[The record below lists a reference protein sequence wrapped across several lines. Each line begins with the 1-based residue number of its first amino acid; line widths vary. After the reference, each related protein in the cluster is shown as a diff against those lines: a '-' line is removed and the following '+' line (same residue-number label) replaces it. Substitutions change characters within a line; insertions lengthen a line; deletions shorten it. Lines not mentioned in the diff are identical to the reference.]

1 MLTNRHKQAGT
12 TRGGAM
18 AAHVWPCAT
27 VSRRGAVVAAMAGTC
42 LSSPAA
48 AYLLGGEPG
57 LRRVNSIND
66 PRFADQNNQ
75 T

>member
-1 MLTNRHKQAGT
+1 MSTNRHKRIGT
-12 TRGGAM
+12 TGGAAT
-18 AAHVWPCAT
+18 AARVWSCAK
-27 VSRRGAVVAAMAGTC
+27 VSRRGAVVVAMAGTC
-42 LSSPAA
+42 LRSSAA

-57 LRRVNSIND
+57 LQGANSIND